1 MSKPSIE
8 HIDDLFDQIEDEISG
23 LYGESLAI
31 IAIENARE
39 TIYDLLDETTSYDDT
54 VEEESE
60 EL

>member
-54 VEEESE
+54 VEEEPE
-60 EL
+60 E

>member
-1 MSKPSIE
+1 MNKPSLDR
-8 HIDDLFDQIEDEISG
+8 IDDLIQQLEDEISG
-23 LYGESLAI
+23 LPGESLAI

-39 TIYDLLDETTSYDDT
+39 TIYDLFDEMSAYEDT

>member
-8 HIDDLFDQIEDEISG
+8 HIDDLFDQIEDAISG

-39 TIYDLLDETTSYDDT
+39 TIYDLFFRNTADDDT